1 MCCPLPPDLNIWSSL
16 VLYSWICDNA
26 LGTCHSTQK
35 ERKMSETMHLFSDLN
50 INLQAIDDHH
60 CIRDNYLGLGLL
72 LNLIFIASLRVSHS
86 DFPNR

>member
-1 MCCPLPPDLNIWSSL
+1 
-16 VLYSWICDNA
+16 
-26 LGTCHSTQK
+26 
-35 ERKMSETMHLFSDLN
+35 MSETMHLFSDLN